1 MSYAAPPMVHDELA
15 YWLGFARV
23 SRIGSKRTEQLEA
36 HFGSLAAAWGAPL
49 AELRAAGMDTATLR
63 SLSQAWS
70 SIDPAAELSG
80 LERAGVAAF
89 TWHDAA
95 YPARLKQIAG
105 RPPVLFVR
113 GQIQPA
119 DDWSVAVVGTR
130 RVSPYG
136 RQVTEEMSRG
146 LAQNGV
152 TVTSGLARG
161 VDGIAHA
168 AALDSGGRSIAVL
181 ANGLDSVYPPEH
193 TGLAHRVEAAG
204 AIVSEHPLGV
214 QPRAEYFPRRNRI
227 LAGLTLGTLIV
238 EAGKGSGALHTANWA
253 NEQNREVF
261 AVPGRITSPT
271 SEATNALI
279 QQGMAKLVT
288 QVSDILEELNL
299 QMVEH
304 QGELSTLIPE
314 DPTQALILAKLGGD
328 PIHVDEAV
336 RAADL
341 PAATVSSTLAM
352 LEMKGLVRQV
362 GPMIYVRI

>member
-1 MSYAAPPMVHDELA
+1 MSYTASRMAHDELA

-23 SRIGSKRTEQLEA
+23 SRIGSKRTELLET
-36 HFGSLAAAWGAPL
+36 HFGSLPAAWGAPL
-49 AELRAAGMDTATLR
+49 ADLRAAGMDSATLR
-63 SLSQAWS
+63 TLSQAWHN
-70 SIDPAAELSG
+70 IDPGEELRN
-80 LERAGVAAF
+80 LERSGVQAI
-89 TWHDAA
+89 TWNDAA
-95 YPARLKQIAG
+95 YPSRLKEIAG

-113 GQIQPA
+113 GKLLPA
-119 DDWSVAVVGTR
+119 DEWSVAVVGTR

-161 VDGIAHA
+161 VDGIAHS

-181 ANGLDSVYPPEH
+181 ASGVDYIYPPEH
-193 TGLAHRVEAAG
+193 TGLARRIEAAG
-204 AIVSEHPLGV
+204 ALVSEHPLGV

-227 LAGLTLGTLIV
+227 LSGMTLGSLII

-304 QGELSTLIPE
+304 QVQLSALIPE

-328 PIHVDEAV
+328 PMHVDEAV
-336 RAADL
+336 RAVDL

-362 GPMIYVRI
+362 GPMVYVRT